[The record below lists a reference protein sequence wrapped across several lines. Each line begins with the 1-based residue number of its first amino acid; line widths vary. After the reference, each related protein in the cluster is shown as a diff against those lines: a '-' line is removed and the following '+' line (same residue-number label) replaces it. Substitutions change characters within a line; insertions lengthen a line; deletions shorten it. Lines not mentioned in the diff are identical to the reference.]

1 MPSRLHVPA
10 LLLSVLLGATL
21 AGCGGEPPPAAATSK
36 TVSAEIGSVELTRQ
50 ATFDATP
57 ASVVAET
64 RITLASRLMG
74 FIRSLDVVEGQ
85 SVTPGQR
92 LFSID
97 PVELQGQVEQSRA
110 ALRQA
115 EDARDDAALEYA
127 RFAALLK
134 EDVVTRQQYEKIKLQ
149 LNVANSRVAQ
159 ANAAL
164 TSAGNQ
170 LRYATV
176 TSPIHGV
183 VTQKMA
189 QAGDLAVP
197 GQAVLILE
205 NPHALQVETQ
215 VPQHILRGLKLGAP
229 VQVEVDGQESAIEA
243 RVARI
248 SPAADPVSRTFLV
261 ILDIRAAGLRS
272 GQFARALF
280 PVGERE
286 ALTVPESALVNR
298 AGIEGVFVVD
308 ADNRAQFRMVRGGE
322 RRAGRVE
329 VQAGLQAG
337 ERVVIGGDLAQLESG
352 DKIGA

>member
-1 MPSRLHVPA
+1 MQSRLRMPA
-10 LLLSVLLGATL
+10 LMLSIVLGATL
-21 AGCGGEPPPAAATSK
+21 AGCDGEQPPAAAATK
-36 TVSAEIGSVELTRQ
+36 TVTAEIGVVELTRQ
-50 ATFDATP
+50 ATFETTP

-64 RITLASRLMG
+64 RVTLASRLMG

-85 SVTPGQR
+85 TVTVGQR

-115 EDARDDAALEYA
+115 EDARNDAALEYA

-134 EDVVTRQQYEKIKLQ
+134 EEVVTRQQYEKTKLQ
-149 LNVANSRVAQ
+149 LDVANSRVAQ

-164 TSAGNQ
+164 NSAGNQ

-176 TSPIHGV
+176 TSPINGV
-183 VTQKMA
+183 VTRKMA
-189 QAGDLAVP
+189 QAGDLATP
-197 GQAVLILE
+197 GQPVLSLE

-215 VPQHILRGLKLGAP
+215 VSQSILRNLKVGAP
-229 VQVEVDGQESAIEA
+229 VQVEVDGQDGAIEA

-261 ILDIRAAGLRS
+261 ILDIRAPGLRS

-280 PVGERE
+280 PLGERE
-286 ALTVPESALVNR
+286 ALTVPEAALVNR

-308 ADNRAQFRMVRGGE
+308 ADNRAHFRMVRGGE